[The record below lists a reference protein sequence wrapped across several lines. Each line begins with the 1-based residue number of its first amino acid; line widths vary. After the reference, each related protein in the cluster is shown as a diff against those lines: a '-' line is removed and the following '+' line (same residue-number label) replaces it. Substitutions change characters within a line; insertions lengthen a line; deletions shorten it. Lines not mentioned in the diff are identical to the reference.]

1 MKRKRSQ
8 SGFSMTELMVVVSI
22 VAILLSIGVPSYRYI
37 TNSYRMSA
45 EVNSLLG
52 DLQYARSEA
61 IKEGNAV
68 VVCASSTGTT
78 CSGST
83 SWQNGWIVF
92 QDPDN
97 NGQVDGG
104 ERVLHLQAAFTG
116 TTPDTFQPNNAVSGV
131 SFNREG
137 FATTAAG
144 FATTTLT
151 LQDPTLNG
159 AWTRCLLINPVG
171 MVQTATH
178 TLNPGIC

>member
-52 DLQYARSEA
+52 DLMYARSEA
-61 IKEGNAV
+61 VKEGVAV
-68 VVCASSTGTT
+68 VVCTSSTGST

-83 SWQNGWIVF
+83 LWQDGWIVF
-92 QDPDN
+92 QDLNN
-97 NGQVDGG
+97 NGQVDPG

-116 TTPDTFQPNNAVSGV
+116 TTPDSFVPNNPISAV

-137 FATTAAG
+137 FAKTTAG
-144 FATTTLT
+144 FATTLLT

-159 AWTRCLLINPVG
+159 AWTRCLSINPVG
-171 MVQTATH
+171 MMQTFTH
-178 TLNPGIC
+178 SVTPGSC